1 MFEIGDLV
9 HLTAREDVLRGYSH
23 IVHLVL
29 SRRTYP
35 ADDNIYY
42 VVLNQATG
50 RKITADEKH
59 IIRAEDCEDYW
70 NRKKLALQAKRNRSL
85 P

>member
-9 HLTAREDVLRGYSH
+9 YLIGRLDVLRGYSH

-35 ADDNIYY
+35 ADDNTYY
-42 VVLNQATG
+42 ALLSQATG
-50 RKITADEKH
+50 RQITAVEKH
-59 IIRAEDCEDYW
+59 IIRAEDHEDYW
-70 NRKKLALQAKRNRSL
+70 NRKKTGLQAKEIA
-85 P
+85 